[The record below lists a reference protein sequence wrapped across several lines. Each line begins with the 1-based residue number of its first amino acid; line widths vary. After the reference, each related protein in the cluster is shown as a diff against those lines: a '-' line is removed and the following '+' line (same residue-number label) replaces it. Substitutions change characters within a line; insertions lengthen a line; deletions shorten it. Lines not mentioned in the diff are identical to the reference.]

1 MSIKQNCSNRIK
13 PKLLREQKTEAL
25 LVFIRTTLEQS
36 FEQIDTQGY
45 QVQIGSD
52 EDTQYIYDILR
63 ELKDSLKECVVNSS
77 YLRSLVSTSHKNQV
91 LKMLAKKEEP
101 LMVYYD
107 AIVKG
112 IEINLVNGTKWIP
125 ELMVISLLSEWV
137 IEEEKSIHLYPFL
150 GKIDYI
156 DLIDKFDNTK
166 FTIDKNKKDVIMN
179 MYRISADLIK
189 RLKNTTYKMNINR
202 KSKSRKK

>member
-1 MSIKQNCSNRIK
+1 MGINHNLKNRIK

-52 EDTQYIYDILR
+52 EDTQYIYDVLR

-189 RLKNTTYKMNINR
+189 RLKNTTYKININR